1 VGPRQ
6 LTSRYQVVDAAV
18 PVIEKRWLRTLR
30 RAGASLTPG
39 QRRDTTRIGR
49 RAERRAERLLRRH
62 GLRTLAR
69 NYTRRTGEIDLVM
82 LDGDVLA
89 FVEVRYRSPAAW
101 TSGLGSVD
109 GAKKRRLTRTAERY
123 LAEHPEHRYR
133 GIRFDVVSASKGNY
147 RLACEWIQDAF
158 DAMDG

>member
-1 VGPRQ
+1 MPTDARA
-6 LTSRYQVVDAAV
+6 VVSTIGNAWRGLRHAAV
-18 PVIEKRWLRTLR
+18 AQTKRR
-30 RAGASLTPG
+30 RAGAG
-39 QRRDTTRIGR
+39 KVGR

-69 NYTRRTGEIDLVM
+69 NFARRTGEIDLVM

-89 FVEVRYRSPAAW
+89 FVEVRYRGAAAW

-109 GAKKRRLTRTAERY
+109 PDKRRRIARTAELY
-123 LAEHPEHRYR
+123 LDEHPEHRYR

-147 RLACEWIQDAF
+147 GIACEWTQDAF

>member
-1 VGPRQ
+1 M
-6 LTSRYQVVDAAV
+6 
-18 PVIEKRWLRTLR
+18 IEKRWLGGLR
-30 RAGASLTPG
+30 RAGASLARVG
-39 QRRDTTRIGR
+39 RRDTTHIGR

-69 NYTRRTGEIDLVM
+69 NYSRRSGEIDLVM

-89 FVEVRYRSPAAW
+89 FVEVRYRSAGAW

-109 GAKKRRLTRTAERY
+109 RGKRHRLARTAELY
-123 LAEHPEHRYR
+123 LEEHPEHRYR
-133 GIRFDVVSASKGNY
+133 GIRFDVVSASGGNY
-147 RLACEWIQDAF
+147 RIACEWTQDAF

>member
-1 VGPRQ
+1 M
-6 LTSRYQVVDAAV
+6 
-18 PVIEKRWLRTLR
+18 IEKRRLRGLR
-30 RAGASLTPG
+30 RAGASLIPDA
-39 QRRDTTRIGR
+39 RRDTLRIGR

-89 FVEVRYRSPAAW
+89 FVEVRYRSEGAW
-101 TSGLGSVD
+101 NSGLGSVD
-109 GAKKRRLTRTAERY
+109 RGKRRRLTRTAERY
-123 LAEHPEHRYR
+123 LEEHPEHRYR
-133 GIRFDVVSASKGNY
+133 GIRFDVVSASRGNY
-147 RLACEWIQDAF
+147 RIACEWIQDAF

>member
-1 VGPRQ
+1 MF
-6 LTSRYQVVDAAV
+6 A
-18 PVIEKRWLRTLR
+18 KRWLGGLR
-30 RAGASLTPG
+30 RAGASVIPDRG
-39 QRRDTTRIGR
+39 RDTTRIGR
-49 RAERRAERLLRRH
+49 RAERRAERLLRRQ

-89 FVEVRYRSPAAW
+89 FVEVRYRSAGAW

-109 GAKKRRLTRTAERY
+109 ANKQRRLTRTAERY

-147 RLACEWIQDAF
+147 RLTCEWIQDAF
-158 DAMDG
+158 DAMEG

>member
-1 VGPRQ
+1 M
-6 LTSRYQVVDAAV
+6 
-18 PVIEKRWLRTLR
+18 IESWLRGLR
-30 RAGASLTPG
+30 RAGASLNPG
-39 QRRDTTRIGR
+39 PRPDTNRVGR

-69 NYTRRTGEIDLVM
+69 NYSRRTGEIDLVM

-89 FVEVRYRSPAAW
+89 FVEVRYRSASAW

-109 GAKKRRLTRTAERY
+109 RDKRRRLTRTAEGY
-123 LAEHPEHRYR
+123 LQEHPEHRYR
-133 GIRFDVVSASKGNY
+133 GIRFDVVSAWKGNY
-147 RLACEWIQDAF
+147 GLACEWIQDAF